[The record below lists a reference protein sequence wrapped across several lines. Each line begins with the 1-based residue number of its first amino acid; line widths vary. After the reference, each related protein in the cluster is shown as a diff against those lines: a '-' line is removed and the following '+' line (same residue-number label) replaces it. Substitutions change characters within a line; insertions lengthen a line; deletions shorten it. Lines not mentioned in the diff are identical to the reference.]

1 MSTARDFLAAVQQRA
16 DAATEGPWTFQH
28 WGSQNQNGDYAES
41 ILFDGDGETS
51 TYGLAD
57 RDGEF
62 IAASRTD
69 VPRLVAFALAVDTA
83 RERVRRLRN
92 EGLLTPAEAHDVLD
106 ESIRTAADKHLTLKE
121 NDS

>member
-1 MSTARDFLAAVQQRA
+1 VLDVIRQRA
-16 DAATEGPWTFQH
+16 DNATDGPWTFQH

-62 IAASRTD
+62 IAAARSD
-69 VPRLVAFALAVDTA
+69 VPRLVAALTAALDLCDDPGGPDSWSHMFQGRQSVFVDDIRAVIEAALAG
-83 RERVRRLRN
+83 EK
-92 EGLLTPAEAHDVLD
+92 P
-106 ESIRTAADKHLTLKE
+106 
-121 NDS
+121 